1 MLTYLIAEVNLKE
14 PEAYSEYLSKVPKII
29 SKYKGEYLVKG
40 EYDQALDYYD
50 RALENI
56 EELGDEYRL
65 EMITNSFLVNK
76 YLGKEYDIQEIYKL
90 IEKTDEID
98 YMTNFSLYKLLDD
111 KLYLEK
117 AYDQIQDKGNAMEE
131 NVRKKFFNFPIP
143 KRIIEKYNSA
153 GA

>member
-1 MLTYLIAEVNLKE
+1 MDRRNLFFGFRE
-14 PEAYSEYLSKVPKII
+14 L
-29 SKYKGEYLVKG
+29 
-40 EYDQALDYYD
+40 
-50 RALENI
+50 LEQN
-56 EELGDEYRL
+56 
-65 EMITNSFLVNK
+65 
-76 YLGKEYDIQEIYKL
+76 
-90 IEKTDEID
+90 
-98 YMTNFSLYKLLDD
+98 D

>member
-1 MLTYLIAEVNLKE
+1 M
-14 PEAYSEYLSKVPKII
+14 
-29 SKYKGEYLVKG
+29 
-40 EYDQALDYYD
+40 
-50 RALENI
+50 
-56 EELGDEYRL
+56 
-65 EMITNSFLVNK
+65 NK
-76 YLGKEYDIQEIYKL
+76 YLGNEYDIQEIYKL

-143 KRIIEKYNSA
+143 KRIIEKYNSV